1 MNKKRKICFVLVNR
15 ANYGRVRDL
24 IRFLNKSKSF
34 NIQILLVSSP
44 VLKKYGG
51 LDKTLAK
58 DKLKVNEMIYSHIEG
73 ENLLTMAKST
83 ALLLQELSSSLARL
97 KPDMVFTIGDRYETL
112 ATAIASSYLNI
123 FLIHLQGGELSGS
136 IDESIRH
143 AVTKL
148 SNLHLAC
155 TKKSASRIRKM
166 GENPKYIFN
175 VGCPSIDMIRKTN
188 FKQKL
193 DLKKY
198 GYGLGYRINLNKPY
212 YVILI
217 HPDTKNY
224 NKNSLLINEIFK
236 AALKLEEQVVWLWP
250 NSDAGASIITKKM
263 RMFREKNKEL
273 KVNFFTNLD
282 VSDYLKLIKNS
293 KCIIG
298 NTSSG
303 IREGSYLGIPY
314 VCIGDRQYMRE
325 RGDNVLDCDVNYKK
339 IINSVKKITSKKIRK
354 NMIYGN
360 GKSIEKIYSI
370 LKKTNLNIHKVFH
383 D

>member
-1 MNKKRKICFVLVNR
+1 
-15 ANYGRVRDL
+15 
-24 IRFLNKSKSF
+24 
-34 NIQILLVSSP
+34 
-44 VLKKYGG
+44 
-51 LDKTLAK
+51 
-58 DKLKVNEMIYSHIEG
+58 
-73 ENLLTMAKST
+73 
-83 ALLLQELSSSLARL
+83 
-97 KPDMVFTIGDRYETL
+97 
-112 ATAIASSYLNI
+112 
-123 FLIHLQGGELSGS
+123 
-136 IDESIRH
+136 
-143 AVTKL
+143 
-148 SNLHLAC
+148 
-155 TKKSASRIRKM
+155 M

-370 LKKTNLNIHKVFH
+370 LKKNKFKYS
-383 D
+383 